1 MGWSMD
7 NHAPSNFIQGKP
19 PFMTQFL
26 VRRLF
31 LILPVLLGIL
41 LVTFTITRLVPGD
54 PCYVMLGERAT
65 EASCNDFR
73 ARFGLDKSIPEQFGR
88 YVLNLLKGDFG
99 NSLKDRRP
107 ITTIIAERLPMTFEL
122 TFFAMIFSS
131 SFGILLGVISALN
144 RNSIIDTLTM
154 LGANMGVSMPVFWLG
169 LLLAYVFA
177 LMLKGTPFQLPP
189 SGRLSPGVSMIP
201 LTKTWGIQDVA
212 GAKAF
217 ALAFLSN
224 SAIING
230 LLSSNYKLFFDAI
243 KHLILPSIAVGT
255 ISLSVIA
262 RMTRSALLDVLGQD
276 YIRTAR
282 AKGLRQRLV
291 IRKHALRNALIPI
304 VTIIGLQTGGLLSG
318 AVLTE
323 TIFSLPGVGSKM
335 VEAIL
340 GRDYPVVQGF
350 SVIIALVFVFTNLIV
365 DASYAYLDPRVR
377 VK

>member
-1 MGWSMD
+1 M
-7 NHAPSNFIQGKP
+7 I
-19 PFMTQFL
+19 QFL

-31 LILPVLLGIL
+31 LVLPVLVGIL
-41 LVTFTITRLVPGD
+41 LVTFIITRLVPGD

-65 EASCNDFR
+65 EASCNEFR

-88 YVLNLLKGDFG
+88 YVLNIAQGDFG

-107 ITTIIAERLPMTFEL
+107 ITTIVGERLPMTIEL
-122 TFFAMIFSS
+122 TVLAMLFSS
-131 SFGILLGVISALN
+131 IFGVFLGVVSALN
-144 RNSIIDTLTM
+144 RNSLIDTLTM

-169 LLLAYVFA
+169 LLLAYLFA
-177 LMLKGTPFQLPP
+177 LVLKGTPFQLPP
-189 SGRLSPGVSMIP
+189 SGRLSAGVSLIP
-201 LTKTWGIQDVA
+201 LAKTWGITDA
-212 GAKAF
+212 TGIKAF
-217 ALAFLSN
+217 MLAMLSN
-224 SAIING
+224 SAIMNG
-230 LLSSNYKLFFDAI
+230 LLTGNYMLAWDAF
-243 KHLILPSIAVGT
+243 KHLILPAVAVGT
-255 ISLSVIA
+255 ISLAVIA
-262 RMTRSALLDVLGQD
+262 RMTRSALLEVLGQD

-282 AKGLRQRLV
+282 AKGLKYALV

-304 VTIIGLQTGGLLSG
+304 VTVIGIQTGGLLSG

-323 TIFSLPGVGSKM
+323 TIFSLPGVGSRM

-350 SVIIALVFVFTNLIV
+350 SVVIALIFVFTNLIV